1 MSEVVVRAWNQIFL
15 SLTFVVAV
23 TAFFP
28 DVAHLGEPDVAHEMM
43 PADHDHEETAE
54 KDTGHCH
61 IGASCTGAM
70 DVKNWQVASRIGLS
84 LPKLRFALVVNGDSH
99 ALGSDP
105 PVPIVIV

>member
-43 PADHDHEETAE
+43 PADHEH
-54 KDTGHCH
+54 
-61 IGASCTGAM
+61 
-70 DVKNWQVASRIGLS
+70 
-84 LPKLRFALVVNGDSH
+84 
-99 ALGSDP
+99 
-105 PVPIVIV
+105 